1 MNTHIKSLCCTLETK
16 AMLQVHYISKK
27 EQIISDLDHKLQHTE
42 KQAWE
47 GKIKLNVYA
56 LIILSKVFC

>member
-1 MNTHIKSLCCTLETK
+1 
-16 AMLQVHYISKK
+16 MLQVHYISKK